1 MDHSDSDEPPG
12 RSSYVARAA
21 LDSVVLQQ
29 FADLLARRPPKRP
42 PIFDATNSLTGAT
55 PLHCASHHGHA
66 SIVKLLLQVGADVN
80 RAMSDGRTPMWFASS
95 YCHADVVRVIND
107 WAAGLD

>member
-1 MDHSDSDEPPG
+1 MEHSDSDEPPG
-12 RSSYVARAA
+12 RSAYVARAA

-42 PIFDATNSLTGAT
+42 W
-55 PLHCASHHGHA
+55 HA

-107 WAAGLD
+107 WAAGID

>member
-1 MDHSDSDEPPG
+1 MEHGDSDEPPG

-29 FADLLARRPPKRP
+29 FADLLARRPPKR
-42 PIFDATNSLTGAT
+42 
-55 PLHCASHHGHA
+55 GHA

-80 RAMSDGRTPMWFASS
+80 RAMSDGRTPMWFASR

-107 WAAGLD
+107 WAAGID

>member
-1 MDHSDSDEPPG
+1 MFFRRAHLAGTLRRLNCARMEHGDSDEPPG
-12 RSSYVARAA
+12 RSPYVARAA

-29 FADLLARRPPKRP
+29 FADLLARRPPKR
-42 PIFDATNSLTGAT
+42 
-55 PLHCASHHGHA
+55 
-66 SIVKLLLQVGADVN
+66 GADVN